1 MWIDDASAVDMLFY
15 TPYADTI
22 ADFAKNE
29 NLSPLTIGLYGSWGS
44 GKSSLLRLIQNV
56 LEREDQNKPS
66 QSICITL
73 NAWQFEGYEDAK
85 IAIME
90 SLLSLLQENQSLPEE
105 AKGALAKLFERVD
118 LMKLGVDLFKK
129 GLPLGISALTG
140 NPLPLA
146 LNLPSTI
153 PDSEEILL
161 TLANIKE
168 TYLKPKEVDSQT
180 ENARK
185 FREDFSEMLSKTKS
199 VSNLVVIIDDLDR
212 CSPDR
217 IIDTL
222 ESVKLFL
229 SVPKTT
235 FIVAVDERVIEYAV
249 NTRYPRNEVYEISKD
264 YIEKIIQIPV
274 KIPELSPKD
283 LENYLLLLVFQLH
296 VTKEDFTRVMESI
309 TKEKKMLADT
319 ALNPQELMECLEKA
333 KEDNSFKQDVEVI
346 SKISNTVSASLKG
359 NPRQAKRFMN
369 TFFLRKKLAHLYY
382 SEEEINLSILA
393 KLLALET
400 IDIQMFR
407 KLHEWHFAFDGSI
420 QQLKKL
426 EEICSQESGA
436 NTFSDELS
444 KWNTERLRKWI
455 LSEPTNLSAE
465 DLSKYFYLSRES
477 LFTETNMTATF
488 TEEEKA
494 MLSAFTAVLKGQED
508 ELIENLKNMNADSQR
523 KIVEALLHHFKDG
536 TVELLIIRRIYVAYT
551 EYRED
556 IHDILKGKD
565 STFFTPGCAPQFVE
579 MTKVGGQP
587 FKSLFDVL
595 EKTKKIKP
603 EIKKK
608 IFSTTTTAFTTAE
621 RK

>member
-1 MWIDDASAVDMLFY
+1 
-15 TPYADTI
+15 
-22 ADFAKNE
+22 
-29 NLSPLTIGLYGSWGS
+29 
-44 GKSSLLRLIQNV
+44 
-56 LEREDQNKPS
+56 
-66 QSICITL
+66 
-73 NAWQFEGYEDAK
+73 
-85 IAIME
+85 ME

-105 AKGALAKLFERVD
+105 AKGALKELFKRVD
-118 LMKLGVDLFKK
+118 VMKLGVDIFKK

-153 PDSEEILL
+153 PDSEVILS

-185 FREDFSEMLSKTKS
+185 FREEFSDMLSKTKS

-222 ESVKLFL
+222 EAVKLFL

-296 VTKEDFTRVMESI
+296 VTKEDFTKVMESI
-309 TKEKKMLADT
+309 SKDKKMLADT
-319 ALNPQELMECLEKA
+319 ALNPQELMERLEPATVK
-333 KEDNSFKQDVEVI
+333 NSFMQDVEVI

-369 TFFLRKKLAHLYY
+369 TFFLRKNLAHLYY
-382 SEEEINLSILA
+382 SKEEINLSILA

-400 IDIQMFR
+400 IDIQMLR

-426 EEICSQESGA
+426 EDICNQESDTT
-436 NTFSDELS
+436 TFSDELS

-455 LSEPTNLSAE
+455 LSEPMNLSAE

-477 LFTETNMTATF
+477 LFSETNMTSSF
-488 TEEEKA
+488 TEEEKI
-494 MLSAFTAVLKGQED
+494 MLSDFTAARKGQED
-508 ELIENLKNMNADSQR
+508 GLIAKVKEMNGDSQR
-523 KIVEALLHHFKDG
+523 KIVESQLQNFKTG
-536 TVELLIIRRIYVAYT
+536 TVELSIIPRIYVVYT

-565 STFFTPGCAPQFVE
+565 SAFFAVGCVPQFIE
-579 MTKVGGQP
+579 MMKVGEQS
-587 FKSLFDVL
+587 FKSLLDEL
-595 EKTKKIKP
+595 ERTKKINPK
-603 EIKKK
+603 IKQK
-608 IFSTTTTAFTTAE
+608 ISTTTTAE
-621 RK
+621 R